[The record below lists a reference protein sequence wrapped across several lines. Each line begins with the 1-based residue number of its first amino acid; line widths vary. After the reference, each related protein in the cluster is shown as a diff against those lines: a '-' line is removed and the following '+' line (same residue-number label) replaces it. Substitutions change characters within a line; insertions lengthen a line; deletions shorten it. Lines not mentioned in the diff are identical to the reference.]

1 MRFAFL
7 RPVLALAL
15 GVVSLPVAAQ
25 KYRTAAG
32 ARIGAGNYGLTV
44 QQRIFEK
51 TTLEGLGLLNSR
63 EVTATVLAEQHFP
76 LLGRSLNYYLGAGA
90 HLGRHKD
97 RGTVGGFDG
106 IVGVEWKL
114 PITPLLVSFDLK
126 PTYEINNDDWF
137 RFPTAVSVRY
147 VLVKEKEKPFMGGL
161 FGGGNNDGDREG
173 KRKSKTKTKRKGES
187 GGFFDGLFGN

>member
-7 RPVLALAL
+7 RLVLPVAL
-15 GVVSLPVAAQ
+15 GVVALPAAAQ

-51 TTLEGLGLLNSR
+51 TTLEGLGLLNPR
-63 EVTATVLAEQHFP
+63 EVTGTILAEQHFP

-90 HLGRHKD
+90 HIGRHKD
-97 RGTVGGFDG
+97 NGTIGGFDG

-161 FGGGNNDGDREG
+161 FGGGNDDGDG
-173 KRKSKTKTKRKGES
+173 KRKSKTKTKRKNDS